1 MSGIFKKRFSL
12 VNFETLSWK
21 LSTNPSRHHVSPAIW
36 HSEGC
41 GHSWHSEDFDCQE
54 ILVGAGYLRNSRKGY
69 QCLGPNIF
77 QYIKRGDVLNGKF
90 LVLEQ
95 RHALTSYETH
105 KIMVAMQS
113 AELSCKAYYTPV
125 DWADMSKWT
134 YVQSIWWED
143 GTGIER
149 KQRKAASNSHDSKWK
164 KGWHQILP
172 TIFVNRNQLVS
183 PKHLVEAMLMW
194 HGLSTV
200 NVGAERLAS
209 EDFARCKCFLSTSSL
224 LWGRIR
230 LAKVILITQI
240 EQKTVRN
247 KRSKA
252 MKSPCQWNSCNE
264 SWGYPTHM
272 SIWKLIVYATQ
283 SWTFP
288 SNGQS
293 VVKWRLTCFKT
304 IQKSLN

>member
-1 MSGIFKKRFSL
+1 MPGIFKKRFSL
-12 VNFETLSWK
+12 ANFETLSFDSWK
-21 LSTNPSRHHVSPAIW
+21 LSTNRSRHHVSPAIW

-54 ILVGAGYLRNSRKGY
+54 ILVGAGYLRNST
-69 QCLGPNIF
+69 
-77 QYIKRGDVLNGKF
+77 
-90 LVLEQ
+90 
-95 RHALTSYETH
+95 LTSYETH

-113 AELSCKAYYTPV
+113 AEFSILQSLYTSRLSRHVKVNMCAEYLV
-125 DWADMSKWT
+125 GGWDRH
-134 YVQSIWWED
+134 
-143 GTGIER
+143 R
-149 KQRKAASNSHDSKWK
+149 KQRKTAQNSHDSKWK
-164 KGWHQILP
+164 KGWHQIVS
-172 TIFVNRNQLVS
+172 TIFINRNQLVS

-200 NVGAERLAS
+200 NVGAERLAA
-209 EDFARCKCFLSTSSL
+209 EDFARCQCFLSRSSL

-240 EQKTVRN
+240 EQKTVRS

-252 MKSPCQWNSCNE
+252 MKSPSQWNSCNE
-264 SWGYPTHM
+264 SWGYPTNM
-272 SIWKLIVYATQ
+272 SIWKLIVHATQ

-293 VVKWRLTCFKT
+293 VVKWRLPCFKT
-304 IQKSLN
+304 IQKGLN